1 MPVHWAQ
8 LIAAMPSH
16 RIASHRIAATAL
28 VRRPDAWE
36 ADDPRAGEADLI
48 IAEHRNGPTTTVAV
62 AHQLHYSRFADL
74 AG

>member
-1 MPVHWAQ
+1 MH
-8 LIAAMPSH
+8 
-16 RIASHRIAATAL
+16 
-28 VRRPDAWE
+28 RPDAWE

-48 IAEHRNGPTTTVAV
+48 IAEHRNGPTTTTTVAV

>member
-1 MPVHWAQ
+1 
-8 LIAAMPSH
+8 
-16 RIASHRIAATAL
+16 L